1 MAFKVDIHCAGKKK
15 KQRNVLQIIAGE
27 VDNGKARERQ
37 GTEEKRESEGT
48 EIHLCGLVFKVCGRE
63 RGIQMS
69 SQLNT

>member
-15 KQRNVLQIIAGE
+15 KS
-27 VDNGKARERQ
+27 KERQ

-48 EIHLCGLVFKVCGRE
+48 EIHLCGLVLKVCGKE
-63 RGIQMS
+63 RGSQMS